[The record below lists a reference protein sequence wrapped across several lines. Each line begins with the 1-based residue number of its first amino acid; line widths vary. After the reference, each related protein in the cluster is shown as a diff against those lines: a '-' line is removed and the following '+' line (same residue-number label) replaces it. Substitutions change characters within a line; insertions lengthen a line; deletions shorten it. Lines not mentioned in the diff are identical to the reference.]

1 MVKKLTDALKNGSIS
16 IVKNRKCRHMKIGSI
31 NIPHGLCLAPLAGF
45 SDRAFRMISKAH
57 GAEYLCSEMVS
68 AAAICYGDKKT
79 PLLCEFGDDEMPI
92 ALQLFGSRPDF
103 VSEAARRI
111 SSGELAEY
119 VKIPAAIDIN
129 MGCPVRKIVSNG
141 EGSALMRDI
150 PLAAKIV
157 SETVN
162 AVKLPVTVKIRA
174 GFDDT
179 NKNAPEMARAL
190 EAAGAS
196 MICVHGRTRG
206 QMYSGSADLDI
217 IAEVKKAVKIPVVG
231 NGDIFSAEAAKNM
244 LEKTGCDGIMI
255 ARGAMGN
262 PWIFDELCAFFEN
275 KPYTPPSKTE
285 IIAEAIRHLD
295 LMCSFKEERF
305 AIPEA
310 RKIMSDYIRGISGA
324 SAARGKINSASTADE
339 MKEILYTLVK

>member
-1 MVKKLTDALKNGSIS
+1 MQIQTIE
-16 IVKNRKCRHMKIGSI
+16 
-31 NIPHGLCLAPLAGF
+31 IPHGLCLAPLAGV
-45 SDRAFRMISKAH
+45 SDRAFRKICRAH

-79 PLLCEFGDDEMPI
+79 PKLCEFGEDEMPI

-103 VSEAARRI
+103 LAEAARRL
-111 SSGELAEY
+111 SDGTLADS
-119 VKIPAAIDIN
+119 VAIPAAIDIN

-157 SETVN
+157 RAVVD

-179 NKNAPEMARAL
+179 NKNAPEMAKAL

-196 MICVHGRTRG
+196 MICIHGRTRA
-206 QMYSGSADLDI
+206 QMYSGKADLSV
-217 IAEVKKAVKIPVVG
+217 IAAVKAAVKIPVVG
-231 NGDIFSAEAAKNM
+231 NGDIFSAEDAKTM
-244 LEKTGCDGIMI
+244 LYTTGCDGIMI

-262 PWIFDELCAFFEN
+262 PWIFDELLADFAG
-275 KPYTPPSKTE
+275 KPFVPPTAEE
-285 IIAEAIRHLD
+285 IVAEAVRHLEW
-295 LMCSFKEERF
+295 MCAYKPERF

-310 RKIMSDYIRGISGA
+310 RKIMSYYIHGIRGA
-324 SAARGKINSASTADE
+324 SAVRGKLNLAETAEE
-339 MKEILYTLVK
+339 MKRTLYSLLDA

>member
-1 MVKKLTDALKNGSIS
+1 
-16 IVKNRKCRHMKIGSI
+16 MKIQSI
-31 NIPHGLCLAPLAGF
+31 EIPHGLCLAPLAGV
-45 SDRAFRMISKAH
+45 SDRAFRIISKSH

-79 PLLCEFGDDEMPI
+79 PKLCEFGEDEEPI

-111 SSGELAEY
+111 SDGSLADY
-119 VKIPAAIDIN
+119 VKIPSAIDIN

-141 EGSALMRDI
+141 EGSALMQNI

-157 SETVN
+157 EETVK
-162 AVKLPVTVKIRA
+162 AVNLPVTVKIRA
-174 GFDDT
+174 GFDEDS
-179 NKNAPEMARAL
+179 KNAPEMAKAL

-196 MICVHGRTRG
+196 MICVHGRTRK
-206 QMYSGSADLDI
+206 QMYSGKADLEI
-217 IAEVKKAVKIPVVG
+217 IAAVKKAVKIPVVG
-231 NGDIFSAEAAKNM
+231 NGDIFSAEAAKTM
-244 LEKTGCDGIMI
+244 LAQTECDGIMI

-262 PWIFDELCAFFEN
+262 PWIFDELHAYFEGREF
-275 KPYTPPSKTE
+275 TPPTTEE

-295 LMCSFKEERF
+295 LVCKFKEEQF

-310 RKIMSDYIRGISGA
+310 RKIMTYYIHDVSGA
-324 SAARGKINSASTADE
+324 SAARGKINSARTAKD
-339 MKEILYTLVK
+339 MKEILNSLIG

>member
-1 MVKKLTDALKNGSIS
+1 
-16 IVKNRKCRHMKIGSI
+16 MKIHSI
-31 NIPHGLCLAPLAGF
+31 NIPHGLCLAPLAGV
-45 SDRAFRMISKAH
+45 SDRAFRVISKEH
-57 GAEYLCSEMVS
+57 GAEYMCSEMVS

-79 PLLCEFGDDEMPI
+79 PKLCEFGDDEMPL

-111 SSGELAEY
+111 SDGSLADY

-157 SETVN
+157 SETVK

-174 GFDDT
+174 GFDET
-179 NKNAPEMARAL
+179 NKNAPEMAKAL
-190 EAAGAS
+190 EDAGAA
-196 MICVHGRTRG
+196 MICVHGRTRA
-206 QMYSGSADLDI
+206 QMYSGKADLKV
-217 IAEVKKAVKIPVVG
+217 IAEVKNAVKIPVVG
-231 NGDIFSAEAAKNM
+231 NGDIFSAEAAKTM
-244 LEKTGCDGIMI
+244 LAETGCDGIMI

-262 PWIFDELCAFFEN
+262 PWIFDELTAFFDG
-275 KPYTPPSKTE
+275 KPYTPPTINE
-285 IIAEAIRHLD
+285 IVSQAVHHLD
-295 LMCSFKEERF
+295 LMCEFKEEQF

-310 RKIMSDYIRGISGA
+310 RKIMSHYIHDIPGA
-324 SAARGKINSASTADE
+324 SAARGKLNMAATKDE
-339 MKEILYTLVK
+339 MKEILYSLTD

>member
-1 MVKKLTDALKNGSIS
+1 
-16 IVKNRKCRHMKIGSI
+16 MKINSI
-31 NIPHGLCLAPLAGF
+31 DIPHGLCLAPLAGV
-45 SDRAFRMISKAH
+45 SDRAFRKISKAH

-79 PLLCEFGDDEMPI
+79 PLLCEFDGEEEPI
-92 ALQLFGSRPDF
+92 ALQLFGSNPDF

-111 SSGELAEY
+111 SDGVLADY
-119 VKIPAAIDIN
+119 VKIPSAIDIN

-157 SETVN
+157 SETVK

-174 GFDDT
+174 GFDEES
-179 NKNAPEMARAL
+179 KNAPEMAKAL

-196 MICVHGRTRG
+196 MICVHGRTRS

-217 IAEVKKAVKIPVVG
+217 IARVKNAVKIPVVG
-231 NGDIFSAEAAKNM
+231 NGDIFSAAAAKRM
-244 LEKTGCDGIMI
+244 LSVTGCDGIMI

-262 PWIFDELCAFFEN
+262 PWIFDELLADLEGRE
-275 KPYTPPSKTE
+275 YTPPTVRE
-285 IIAEAIRHLD
+285 IVEEANRHLE
-295 LMCSFKEERF
+295 LMCTFKEERF

-310 RKIMSDYIRGISGA
+310 RKIMTYYIHDIKGAA
-324 SAARGKINSASTADE
+324 SARGRLNMASTKE
-339 MKEILYTLVK
+339 KMREILFSLIEDGE

>member
-1 MVKKLTDALKNGSIS
+1 MVLFTYVVTKRNS
-16 IVKNRKCRHMKIGSI
+16 MKIQSI
-31 NIPHGLCLAPLAGF
+31 NIPHGLCLAPLAGV
-45 SDRAFRMISKAH
+45 SDRAFRKISKAH

-79 PLLCEFGDDEMPI
+79 PKLCEFGDDEMPL

-111 SSGELAEY
+111 SDGTLADF
-119 VKIPAAIDIN
+119 VKVPAAIDIN

-157 SETVN
+157 SETVK

-174 GFDDT
+174 GFDDSS
-179 NKNAPEMARAL
+179 KNAPEMAKAL
-190 EAAGAS
+190 EDAGAA
-196 MICVHGRTRG
+196 MICVHGRTRA
-206 QMYSGSADLDI
+206 QMYSGKADLDI
-217 IAEVKKAVKIPVVG
+217 IAAVKKAVKIPVVG
-231 NGDIFSAEAAKNM
+231 NGDIFSAEAAKKM
-244 LEKTGCDGIMI
+244 LNETGCDGIMI

-262 PWIFDELCAFFEN
+262 PWIFDELIAHFEGREFI
-275 KPYTPPSKTE
+275 PPSPEE
-285 IIAEAIRHLD
+285 IIDEAVRHLD
-295 LMCSFKEERF
+295 YMCKFKEEQF

-310 RKIMSDYIRGISGA
+310 RKIMTYYIHDIRGA
-324 SAARGKINSASTADE
+324 SAARGKINTADTADE
-339 MKEILYTLVK
+339 MKDILYSLIK

>member
-1 MVKKLTDALKNGSIS
+1 
-16 IVKNRKCRHMKIGSI
+16 MKIQSI
-31 NIPHGLCLAPLAGF
+31 NIPHGLCLAPLAGV
-45 SDRAFRMISKAH
+45 SDRAFRIISKAH

-79 PLLCEFGDDEMPI
+79 PKLCEFGEDESPI

-111 SSGELAEY
+111 SDGTLADY
-119 VKIPAAIDIN
+119 VKIPSAIDIN

-150 PLAAKIV
+150 SLAAKIV
-157 SETVN
+157 SETVK

-174 GFDDT
+174 GFDEQ
-179 NKNAPEMARAL
+179 NKHAPEMARAL

-196 MICVHGRTRG
+196 MICVHGRTRT
-206 QMYSGSADLDI
+206 QMYSGKADLEV
-217 IAEVKKAVKIPVVG
+217 IAAVKAAVKIPVVG
-231 NGDIFSAEAAKNM
+231 NGDIFSADDAKRM
-244 LEKTGCDGIMI
+244 LSETGCDGIMI

-262 PWIFDELCAFFEN
+262 PWIFDELTAFFEGRA
-275 KPYTPPSKTE
+275 YTPPTSKE
-285 IIAEAIRHLD
+285 IIDEAAHHLD
-295 LMCSFKEERF
+295 LICEFKEEQF

-310 RKIMSDYIRGISGA
+310 RKIMSHYIHDIRGA
-324 SAARGKINSASTADE
+324 SAARGKLNFAGTKEE
-339 MKEILYTLVK
+339 MKEILYSLLKD